1 MKKWTEIF
9 FQKFKM
15 SDENLIHIRL
25 DYREAFNTKKGLL
38 SSQMY
43 LLRLLRN
50 IESYKFLRMKE
61 LQQKQ
66 RLVEKIK
73 KTKTSIKILERTLP
87 KAKIPKYLKKSGEES
102 EKENFKIKTHD
113 RNIESQLSEIK
124 RKLDNLQRENLELI

>member
-1 MKKWTEIF
+1 MKEWIEIF

-15 SDENLIHIRL
+15 SDENLNHISL

-50 IESYKFLRMKE
+50 IENYKFLRIREFQYK
-61 LQQKQ
+61 QQI
-66 RLVEKIK
+66 VEKIK

-87 KAKIPKYLKKSGEES
+87 KSKIPKSLRKYGKEPGE
-102 EKENFKIKTHD
+102 ENFKIKTRD
-113 RNIESQLSEIK
+113 KSIEGQLSEIK
-124 RKLDNLQRENLELI
+124 RKLDNLQRENLELV